1 MPRRAPS
8 DVEIIEVL
16 DPNDPS
22 IDWSSAA
29 SSPPPPGCGWR
40 EADEPPGRRW
50 WPWVAA
56 VAALALVVVAVSAV
70 LHREPQPTMAVGRF
84 VVDDGGL
91 RPYLAEV
98 ATAPASGDA
107 FVLWTGERRDQ
118 PFVSVQAESAP
129 AATFVA
135 FDSVIRISHGTRVVS
150 PVDDRT
156 TSTVVRKFSDGTQI
170 VARGTGLSDE
180 QFIPLV
186 NSITVGRDAQGA
198 LTVDAD
204 PSLLHAL
211 SLSTW
216 ASTRTADEALF
227 GDVSSTMQY
236 LDDHSDLVTLR
247 VADSALAEQV
257 RTLRF
262 LSREPVTMQGNR
274 TLAALSSTGENVVM
288 WEEGGHQL
296 TLSAVGDPSQLLAL
310 SHHVRGATEQ
320 EWNTGLRFL
329 RPDLRAGDVASVA
342 HGRLWRAGIQRMQQG
357 GKPKYLWRFS
367 LPEDEF
373 TSITAPLRFDPAVMP
388 FADRVVVD
396 GVTYVFVSVPRSSGV
411 TTATVFFGDHD
422 VKELEL
428 KRPFSDVPMLVAA
441 FRVDNPVPVRVVV
454 PGAVDN

>member
-29 SSPPPPGCGWR
+29 SSPPPPGRGWG
-40 EADEPPGRRW
+40 ESEEPPGRPW

-56 VAALALVVVAVSAV
+56 IAAAALVVVAVTAV
-70 LHREPQPTMAVGRF
+70 LHREPRPTMAVGRY
-84 VVDDGGL
+84 VVADAAL
-91 RPYLAEV
+91 RAYSAEV
-98 ATAPASGDA
+98 VTPPKAADA

-129 AATFVA
+129 ATTFVA
-135 FDSVIRISHGTRVVS
+135 FDSVIRITHGTRVVS

-170 VARGTGLSDE
+170 VARGTGLTDD

-186 NSITVGRDAQGA
+186 NSITVEPDAQGA
-198 LTVDAD
+198 LSVSAD

-211 SLSTW
+211 GLSTW
-216 ASTRTADEALF
+216 ASTRTVDQALY
-227 GDVSSTMQY
+227 GDVTSTMRY
-236 LDDHSDLVTLR
+236 LDDHSDVVTLR
-247 VADSALAEQV
+247 VADTPLAQQV

-262 LSREPVTMQGNR
+262 LSREPVTVQGDR
-274 TLAALSSTGENVVM
+274 TLAALSSTGENVVV
-288 WEEGGHQL
+288 WQEGGHQL
-296 TLSAVGDPSQLLAL
+296 TLSAVGDPSRLLDL
-310 SHHVRGATEQ
+310 SHHVRGATEK

-329 RPDLRAGDVASVA
+329 RPDYRQGDVASIA
-342 HGRLWRAGIQRMQQG
+342 HGRLWQAAIQRTEQG

-367 LPEDEF
+367 LPDDEF
-373 TSITAPLRFDPAVMP
+373 TTITAPLRFDPAVMP

-422 VKELEL
+422 VQELEL
-428 KRPFSDVPMLVAA
+428 RRPFPDVPMLVSA